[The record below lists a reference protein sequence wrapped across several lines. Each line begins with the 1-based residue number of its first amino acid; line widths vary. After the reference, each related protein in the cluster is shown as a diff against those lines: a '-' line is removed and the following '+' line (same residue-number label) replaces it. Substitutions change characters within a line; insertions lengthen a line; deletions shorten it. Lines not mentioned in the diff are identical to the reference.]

1 MYNFLISKR
10 TLKFVKKE
18 YQAQPKNVKV
28 FENIVLLTF
37 LIMISFDSTAIEPWK
52 SKKGPNFSIGSL
64 RSQIN
69 RKCDKVGKLLP
80 K

>member
-1 MYNFLISKR
+1 MYICTFQKTFPLKKRGAFKTLINITPKMFNFLISKR

-37 LIMISFDSTAIEPWK
+37 LIMISFDSTVIEP
-52 SKKGPNFSIGSL
+52 
-64 RSQIN
+64 
-69 RKCDKVGKLLP
+69 
-80 K
+80 